1 VVNEARLAIQRR
13 DWESALEHAGEAIEH
28 GEATG
33 SRGLLGVAMDARAV
47 ALTGQ
52 GRYVDAFDAL
62 EEVRPIIAE
71 TEDSALAIQWL
82 EIRAVLLR
90 LWGKHETLL
99 PELEEAMGE
108 LVGRVSP
115 AALSSL
121 RLEIALCRAELRH
134 QQEGLDAV
142 EELVHDR
149 LPSDT
154 MQVHYAALLAAAGRH
169 GEALGV
175 LDRWIESDTP
185 PPVSAEPV
193 EFIAAYWRAEA
204 GEGQDADEVRDALRT
219 AAHLGLEKHP
229 SPVLAE
235 MLQRLRNWADSLDLK

>member
-1 VVNEARLAIQRR
+1 
-13 DWESALEHAGEAIEH
+13 
-28 GEATG
+28 
-33 SRGLLGVAMDARAV
+33 
-47 ALTGQ
+47 
-52 GRYVDAFDAL
+52 
-62 EEVRPIIAE
+62 
-71 TEDSALAIQWL
+71 
-82 EIRAVLLR
+82 
-90 LWGKHETLL
+90 
-99 PELEEAMGE
+99 
-108 LVGRVSP
+108 
-115 AALSSL
+115 L

-142 EELVHDR
+142 EELVRERSPGDAMH
-149 LPSDT
+149 
-154 MQVHYAALLAAAGRH
+154 VHYAALLAHTGRH
-169 GEALGV
+169 EEALDV
-175 LDRWIESDTP
+175 LDGWSKADAP